1 MKGIWQSRKV
11 ETSRTRPHDK
21 LTTDCTIFG
30 GSTSQLPPHKSR
42 HLQPTCYDL
51 FLGTF
56 LQWYKNSVPQV
67 SHRDPVFL
75 PLSITPFSKGEAER
89 EFQTK
94 GRKGGCPA
102 KGRNTIVTTPLLMA
116 EVVVDVLNSNN
127 FFSTLYDYFAWM
139 YCIKDVIRNF
149 KSIKVMFFEK
159 FGVDGANFSSDV
171 HFLQSRSKPLST
183 VQTRGYHF
191 RQ

>member
-1 MKGIWQSRKV
+1 
-11 ETSRTRPHDK
+11 
-21 LTTDCTIFG
+21 
-30 GSTSQLPPHKSR
+30 
-42 HLQPTCYDL
+42 
-51 FLGTF
+51 
-56 LQWYKNSVPQV
+56 
-67 SHRDPVFL
+67 
-75 PLSITPFSKGEAER
+75 
-89 EFQTK
+89 
-94 GRKGGCPA
+94 
-102 KGRNTIVTTPLLMA
+102 MA